1 MLWLGELRQYA
12 DADGGPETLG
22 ILADLLEGDGYM
34 AITVT
39 PLDTSG
45 WTTRWPLLCWSRS
58 SARQGLTA

>member
-45 WTTRWPLLCWSRS
+45 
-58 SARQGLTA
+58 